1 MASDYNRIAKNFN
14 NNIRYLFGLFLH
26 NNWPNIISR
35 WLHNPF
41 GDKTK
46 NEQYNWCHKMWMERN
61 KYTGNFACT
70 TGLYVNG
77 LDIVYIFVQ
86 CLYKIGLIVLMIM
99 SSSKYSHVRNLN
111 QLSQGVATVCVSLC
125 PPATWGNGLVWQ
137 STAFYSDSA
146 RWASAPSSISL
157 ISTSLGDR
165 FFAASSA

>member
-1 MASDYNRIAKNFN
+1 MAFSYTIIGLTLLADDCTIHSVTKQKMN
-14 NNIRYLFGLFLH
+14 NTIGVIRCG
-26 NNWPNIISR
+26 WKGISIPGR
-35 WLHNPF
+35 CYDN
-41 GDKTK
+41 
-46 NEQYNWCHKMWMERN
+46 
-61 KYTGNFACT
+61 NFACT

-86 CLYKIGLIVLMIM
+86 CLYKIGLIVLIM
-99 SSSKYSHVRNLN
+99 SSSKNSHVRNLN